1 MQKTLKTSQSA
12 QGVGLHTG
20 QITTL
25 TLHPA
30 PIDHGIVFQR
40 IDITSKN
47 NLIPAQWHLVADS
60 RLCTLL
66 RNDAGTEVS
75 TVEHVM
81 SALRA
86 ANIDNA
92 LITLDGPEVPIM
104 DGSAAPFSFLIDCAG
119 TQTQSAARRV
129 LKVLRPVNVVE
140 GDKRVAFEPTNS
152 APSFEFEVTFA
163 HPQIGTQK
171 RRLSLVNGCYKSEIA
186 QARTFGFVNSLEE
199 IAAMRTAGLIRGG
212 DLHNAIVFDV
222 DKVISPHGLRFA
234 DEVVRHKILD
244 AVGDLALAGAP
255 IMAAYTGVKASHALN
270 NQLLRTLF
278 ADSANYAWLEQ

>member
-20 QITTL
+20 QVTTL
-25 TLHPA
+25 TLNPA

-40 IDITSKN
+40 TDITGKN

-66 RNDAGTEVS
+66 RNDAGATVS

-92 LITLDGPEVPIM
+92 LITIDGPEVPIM

-129 LKVLRPVNVVE
+129 IKVLRHVEVVE

-152 APSFEFEVTFA
+152 TPSFEFEVAFN
-163 HPQIGTQK
+163 HPAIGTQK
-171 RRLSLVNGCYKSEIA
+171 RRLSMVNGNYRGEIA
-186 QARTFGFVNSLEE
+186 AARTFGFAHEVEQ
-199 IAAMRTAGLIRGG
+199 MRAAGLARGG
-212 DLHNAIVFDV
+212 GLHNAIVLDPERV
-222 DKVISPHGLRFA
+222 LNAEGLRFT
-234 DEVVRHKILD
+234 DEFVRHKILD

-255 IMAAYTGVKASHALN
+255 ILAAYTGVKASHALN
-270 NQLLRTLF
+270 NQLLQALF
-278 ADSANYAWLEQ
+278 ADPANYAWVQQ